1 MKYKVNAELFVED
14 IGNERFGDLKAG
26 EDYRVIGGDKGDIHF
41 YGFYTKEGK
50 TFLVDP
56 HFFTTLYLN
65 EDEVYDCSLRVL
77 NESYDIIG
85 VECLY

>member
-14 IGNERFGDLKAG
+14 IGNERFSDLKMG
-26 EDYRVIGGDKGDIHF
+26 EDYRVIGGDNGDIHF
-41 YGFYTKEGK
+41 HGFYTKKGK

-56 HFFTTLYLN
+56 YFSTTLHLN
-65 EDEVYDCSLRVL
+65 EDEVDNHSLEVL
-77 NESYDIIG
+77 KESYDSIG